1 MSLKMGI
8 EAGGDTVALA
18 KEAHFKG
25 VPITLD
31 DLIRDGVEKTLLPL
45 QEAGLAPCQVGAF
58 GFNPLHPDREYR
70 EEMDRRM
77 QKAIP
82 LAQKA
87 GCPWIVINGGNLH
100 PSGFLHGDPWNFTRE
115 ARTTVAQRLQPL
127 LKQAEQ
133 HGVRISIEPYI
144 KSCVC
149 SVEAF
154 LDIREQTGSE
164 ALRINI
170 DVTNFY
176 DLGDMW
182 DPSPKIR
189 DVCRGLEGHYGLVHL
204 KEVALREGFHI
215 HIDLAPFDKGPTPWD
230 LVLREIAPRTPAD
243 AWVIL
248 EHITS
253 IEDGRRALALLRQC
267 AANAGVSL
275 NPPLHHG

>member
-1 MSLKMGI
+1 MSLKIGI
-8 EAGGDTVALA
+8 EAGGNTTALA
-18 KEAHFKG
+18 REHRFKG
-25 VPITLD
+25 IPIGLD
-31 DLIRDGVEKTLLPL
+31 ELVRDGVEETLRPL
-45 QEAGLAPCQVGAF
+45 SEEGLQPCQVGAF
-58 GFNPLHPDREYR
+58 GFNPLHPEREYR
-70 EEMDRRM
+70 EEMDKRM
-77 QKAIP
+77 VKAIP
-82 LAQKA
+82 LAEKA

-100 PSGFLHGDPWNFTRE
+100 PSGFFHGDPWNFTRE
-115 ARTTVAQRLQPL
+115 ARSLVAQRLHPL
-127 LKQAEQ
+127 LNLAER

-154 LDIREQTGSE
+154 LDIREQAGSD

-182 DPSPKIR
+182 DPSAKIR
-189 DVCRGLEGHYGLVHL
+189 EVCRGLEGHYGLVHL

-230 LVLREIAPRTPAD
+230 LVLRETAPHTPAD

-248 EHITS
+248 EHIES
-253 IEDGRRALALLRQC
+253 IEDGRRAVDLLRQS
-267 AANAGVSL
+267 AEKAGVSL
-275 NPPLHHG
+275 DSQHSHG